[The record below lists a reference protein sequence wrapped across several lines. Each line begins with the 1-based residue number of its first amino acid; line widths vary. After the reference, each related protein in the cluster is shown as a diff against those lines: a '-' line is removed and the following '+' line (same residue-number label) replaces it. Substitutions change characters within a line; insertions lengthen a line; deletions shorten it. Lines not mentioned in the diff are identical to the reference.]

1 MAKCKQVGIWLRVS
15 TDDQA
20 QGESLEVHERR
31 ANLYAESKGWEVS
44 ETYRL
49 EAVSGKRVIDHPEAK
64 RMLADIQSGRI
75 SGLIFSKLAR
85 LSRNNR
91 ELLEFSDFFQQHDA
105 DLISIAESIDTST
118 PAGRMFYNML
128 AAMANWEREEI
139 SSRVAA
145 SVPIRAK
152 MGKPL
157 GGPAPFGYRW
167 VDKELVIDPAEAQL
181 RKLMYEL
188 YQRHRRRRTVARLLN
203 EMGHRTRNG
212 ARWSDTTVERLLR
225 DTTAIGKK
233 RANYSRQ
240 SNAVTG
246 AWEYKPESEW
256 VYHEVEPIISQ
267 ELYDECVG
275 HMDSLRKRGK
285 RSVRQTVNLFM
296 GYAYCS
302 CGTKMIVSSQSKKY
316 VCQTCKNRIP
326 MDVLEECFLAEISAA
341 GLTSA
346 DLDARR
352 TEADRKV
359 NELSELIDTHNETIR
374 KVDRD
379 IDTLLEL
386 YQNQALDENGFRD
399 RYQKHKERKEELKD
413 ELPRLLAR
421 RDAIETSVSSAEK
434 AIKETTDILEK
445 WDDLSRV
452 NKRLL
457 IESVLQ
463 RVDISEDEI
472 EFTFLYEPTIPPA
485 SSNSSNNSNS
495 STPPNPS
502 LTQRGD
508 AKATQG
514 HGFIAATSWTRAGK
528 VTCAFARATETSPVS
543 SGWRS
548 ESSTGRWNSGSSSR
562 NSTPRCAIETSPGFT
577 RRPPPVSAAIEAE

>member
-1 MAKCKQVGIWLRVS
+1 
-15 TDDQA
+15 
-20 QGESLEVHERR
+20 
-31 ANLYAESKGWEVS
+31 
-44 ETYRL
+44 
-49 EAVSGKRVIDHPEAK
+49 
-64 RMLADIQSGRI
+64 
-75 SGLIFSKLAR
+75 
-85 LSRNNR
+85 
-91 ELLEFSDFFQQHDA
+91 
-105 DLISIAESIDTST
+105 
-118 PAGRMFYNML
+118 
-128 AAMANWEREEI
+128 
-139 SSRVAA
+139 
-145 SVPIRAK
+145 
-152 MGKPL
+152 
-157 GGPAPFGYRW
+157 
-167 VDKELVIDPAEAQL
+167 
-181 RKLMYEL
+181 
-188 YQRHRRRRTVARLLN
+188 
-203 EMGHRTRNG
+203 
-212 ARWSDTTVERLLR
+212 
-225 DTTAIGKK
+225 
-233 RANYSRQ
+233 
-240 SNAVTG
+240 
-246 AWEYKPESEW
+246 
-256 VYHEVEPIISQ
+256 
-267 ELYDECVG
+267 
-275 HMDSLRKRGK
+275 
-285 RSVRQTVNLFM
+285 
-296 GYAYCS
+296 
-302 CGTKMIVSSQSKKY
+302 MIVSSQSKKY